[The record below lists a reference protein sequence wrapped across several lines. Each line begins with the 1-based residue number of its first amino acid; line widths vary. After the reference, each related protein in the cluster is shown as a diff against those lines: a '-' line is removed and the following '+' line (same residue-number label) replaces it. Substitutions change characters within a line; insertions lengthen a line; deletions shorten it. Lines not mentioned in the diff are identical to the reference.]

1 MVEAAV
7 AVVGHRGQLYWCL
20 EGGWQMLAEVGIL
33 DLKRKA
39 SKVCSF
45 VAIQAMLLPKTKNNP
60 IPTILHYIN
69 RGRIFCEAALILR
82 KCLEANHS

>member
-1 MVEAAV
+1 MAAEAAAAA
-7 AVVGHRGQLYWCL
+7 AVDHRGQLYWCS
-20 EGGWQMLAEVGIL
+20 EEGWQMLAEVGIL

-60 IPTILHYIN
+60 IPIILHYKGAESFVKP
-69 RGRIFCEAALILR
+69 R
-82 KCLEANHS
+82 